1 MNAGVK
7 DPMKESMLPS
17 GWYKSRSVI
26 VVFAVITGLAFL
38 GGCQRPLTTGGDS
51 PVTTARLT
59 GSRLTDIL
67 QNLSWTFDDTT
78 VLIENKG
85 QPLPPD
91 LVQELLLNDTAPNR
105 VEAAWRYDEKSG
117 VLRLSDVTAD
127 GQKIATELVIPI
139 KPAGHVRVNLGNRQ
153 YNLFRMKTNNP

>member
-1 MNAGVK
+1 
-7 DPMKESMLPS
+7 
-17 GWYKSRSVI
+17 
-26 VVFAVITGLAFL
+26 
-38 GGCQRPLTTGGDS
+38 
-51 PVTTARLT
+51 
-59 GSRLTDIL
+59 
-67 QNLSWTFDDTT
+67 
-78 VLIENKG
+78 LIENKG